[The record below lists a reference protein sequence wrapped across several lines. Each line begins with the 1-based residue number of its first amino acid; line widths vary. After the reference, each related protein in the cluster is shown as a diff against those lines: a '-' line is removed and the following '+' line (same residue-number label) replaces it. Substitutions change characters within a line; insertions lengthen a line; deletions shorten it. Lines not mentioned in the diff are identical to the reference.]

1 MYHIQRL
8 MVLFQKYVYKTLDRA
23 RNAAKYPKDGDF
35 ETTESPI
42 PKEDFNE
49 LTNIKAIVR

>member
-1 MYHIQRL
+1 VDSNKL
-8 MVLFQKYVYKTLDRA
+8 NGVFSKYEYKTLNNA

-42 PKEDFNE
+42 SKADFNE
-49 LTNIKAIVR
+49 LTTVKAIVR